1 MVFWW
6 FSLLWIIRNS
16 HSLQISTGDFFSA
29 TSIVQ
34 FTLSGFGLWREGSEQ
49 QQVVF
54 ISGVYT
60 QQFASSSRT
69 ETRIEEREGP
79 LGRQH
84 KHTQIR
90 AGTLNELE
98 NKKKSKSWSFGRRC
112 CWWISPISSSFTDF
126 IIAQTTSKTFSYL
139 FLPINDCCRSVL
151 SRSSR
156 VEWSEWVK
164 NVRESNKTAAANKA
178 DTRRVWVRR
187 KALWM

>member
-16 HSLQISTGDFFSA
+16 HSLWISTGDFFSA
-29 TSIVQ
+29 NSIVQ
-34 FTLSGFGLWREGSEQ
+34 FTLSGFGLWREGREQ
-49 QQVVF
+49 QQVVV

-69 ETRIEEREGP
+69 ETRREEREGP

-98 NKKKSKSWSFGRRC
+98 NKKKSKSWSF
-112 CWWISPISSSFTDF
+112 WSPLLLVDLTNFFFFCGFYHRSNNIQNVFVSVFAHKWLLSVGFES
-126 IIAQTTSKTFSYL
+126 QQSRGVKWMSKKR
-139 FLPINDCCRSVL
+139 PRIQ
-151 SRSSR
+151 
-156 VEWSEWVK
+156 
-164 NVRESNKTAAANKA
+164 
-178 DTRRVWVRR
+178 
-187 KALWM
+187 